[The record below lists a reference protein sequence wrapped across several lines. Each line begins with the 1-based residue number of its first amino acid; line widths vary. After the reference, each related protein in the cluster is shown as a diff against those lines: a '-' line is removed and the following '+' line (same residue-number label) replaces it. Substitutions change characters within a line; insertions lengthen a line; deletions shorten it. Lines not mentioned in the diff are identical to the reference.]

1 MWLMFYAQMSLRSAG
16 VGSGAMAG
24 SSTLPGSGKAIWSHE
39 FMAVF
44 VENYLWGMVLNIFIE
59 VLY

>member
-1 MWLMFYAQMSLRSAG
+1 MSLRSAG

-24 SSTLPGSGKAIWSHE
+24 SSTSPGSGKAIWSHE

>member
-1 MWLMFYAQMSLRSAG
+1 MSLRSAG